1 MARSP
6 IRSVRHLQRYQEIA
20 RVFIRHGFSELVD
33 TLELLPYLSLPR
45 RLLRRG
51 KPTPPPLGTA
61 QRLRM
66 ALEELGPT
74 FIKLGQVLSTRPD
87 LLPPV
92 YVAELAKLQDTVP
105 PVPWGTIRGQID
117 AELGTPLE
125 EVFTDL
131 EPQPIAA
138 ASLSQVHAA
147 TLPGGIQVV
156 AKVQRPNIQKMIET
170 DLEILFDLARLLQ
183 ERTPLGEIYDL
194 VRIAEEFAVTLRAEL
209 NFYREGRNADRFRAN
224 FADEPHL
231 YIPKV
236 YWDYTTCRLLV
247 LEHIKGIK
255 VDDIEALD
263 AAGYDRSR
271 IARHAVRMIVK
282 EIVEDGYFHADPHPG
297 NLIVMPGEIIGA
309 MDFGM
314 VGYLSRRMQIA
325 LMRLYVAA
333 VQLNEEVIVDQLI
346 HMGVVTGTLDR
357 IGLRRDVTRM
367 LRKYYGMPL
376 EAMQTH
382 EVMEEAMTIAFRHHL
397 HLPSELWLLGKT
409 LAMMEGLALKLVPD
423 FDFFAVSQP
432 YVRRF
437 MRHMVSPS
445 MWGPPLLKGMGDWA
459 ELLGLIPRVGSQLL
473 TRFERGELE
482 IILSHKELDQALVRL
497 DRSANRLSLS
507 MLLAALIVGLALLI
521 PAFKLG
527 QQWGLATILVITGFV
542 GLSLVGLWLIISIW
556 RSGK

>member
-236 YWDYTTCRLLV
+236 YWDYTTRRLLV